1 MVKVVDNR
9 PYYDRGN
16 TMNMNKDNAI
26 VNFADKCGRILAFI
40 TVMLWLLTL
49 LNAAL
54 SPMLGYYFLGQA
66 TGVIMYIKYW
76 ATLLTVALA
85 GLEFAFRRT
94 LTAVIYVIA
103 VIACVIL
110 MFFPGTFQTLAGVV
124 MR

>member
-1 MVKVVDNR
+1 
-9 PYYDRGN
+9 
-16 TMNMNKDNAI
+16 
-26 VNFADKCGRILAFI
+26 GRILAFI